1 MKWQF
6 NKYLI
11 LEGEQRQKRLSLKYV
26 ILGGILVLAIKS
38 YAYFITWSNAILS
51 DVFESLLNLAACTF
65 SMFSLYFSGQ
75 PRNSKYPYGHGKM
88 EFLAA
93 GAEGCIVVLA
103 GAFIAG
109 KAFYNLIYP
118 QPIESID
125 QGISFE
131 TAAAVVNLGLG
142 WYLLSR
148 SRKLDSQ
155 ILKADGKRILTDAYS
170 TLALIGA
177 LLVVLL
183 THLQWIDSIVAITSG
198 FLIIRTGVTIIREAL
213 PGLLETADTV
223 ILEEVVE
230 VLQQNSRPA
239 WIDIQNMRSSHYGMY
254 IYIDCRITMPWYWNA
269 KDCYD
274 QVQDAELIIN
284 QHFKQRVD
292 LFVEVVPCKP
302 KDCHLCRIEDC
313 PVRQHP
319 YQGKQPWKLNLL
331 MRRDIE

>member
-26 ILGGILVLAIKS
+26 IIGGVLVLAIKS

-51 DVFESLLNLAACTF
+51 DVFESVLNLAACTF
-65 SMFSLYFSGQ
+65 TMFSLYFSGK

-93 GAEGCIVVLA
+93 GIEGCIVFLA

-118 QPIESID
+118 QGISGID
-125 QGISFE
+125 KGISFE
-131 TAAAVVNLGLG
+131 AGAAVLNLAIGLYLVN
-142 WYLLSR
+142 R
-148 SRKLDSQ
+148 SKKFDSL
-155 ILKADGKRILTDAYS
+155 ILNADGKRILTDAYS
-170 TLALIGA
+170 TFALIGA
-177 LLVVLL
+177 LFIVLL
-183 THLQWIDSIVAITSG
+183 TRLQWLDGIIAIISGLLIVRTGIK
-198 FLIIRTGVTIIREAL
+198 IIRGAL

-223 ILEEVVE
+223 VLEEVVN
-230 VLQQNSRPA
+230 VLQNNSRPA

-254 IYIDCRITMPWYWNA
+254 IYIDCHITMPWYWNA
-269 KDCYD
+269 KDCFA

-284 QHFKQRVD
+284 QYFKQRVD
-292 LFVEVVPCKP
+292 LFVQVEPCRP
-302 KDCHLCRIEDC
+302 KHCHMCLIEDC
-313 PVRQHP
+313 PVRQFP
-319 YQGKQPWKLNLL
+319 YQGKLPLNLKT
-331 MRRDIE
+331 MMQKEV